1 MPGPVAIRGA
11 EPGDVIECRM
21 LKLRPSAWG
30 WNSAPH
36 GVGALPND
44 FATPDLHY
52 VRFDDARTSA
62 EFTNGVRILL
72 RPIQGVISVQPASDK
87 PVSAILT
94 GAWGGNIV
102 LSELVA
108 GTSLFLPVQVP
119 GGKMWTG
126 DSHAAQGDGV
136 VNQTAIETAMD
147 DLQIQ
152 YVLHKG
158 RALWGPIA
166 ETPTHWIT
174 LGYSND
180 SLDDAITAAL
190 RNAIAWISAATQLS
204 GQDVYAKT
212 FISET
217 AEFPE
222 VLAPVVE
229 IRQTPPSVSVPSTSI
244 RNSLI
249 SERGPTHLAKRVKR
263 GRCRT

>member
-1 MPGPVAIRGA
+1 
-11 EPGDVIECRM
+11 
-21 LKLRPSAWG
+21 
-30 WNSAPH
+30 
-36 GVGALPND
+36 
-44 FATPDLHY
+44 
-52 VRFDDARTSA
+52 
-62 EFTNGVRILL
+62 
-72 RPIQGVISVQPASDK
+72 
-87 PVSAILT
+87 VSAILT

-204 GQDVYAKT
+204 GQDVYALYSIVGSFRVTQYAHQLGTVYSSVPAKT
-212 FISET
+212 VHGMLPKTVF
-217 AEFPE
+217 
-222 VLAPVVE
+222 APE
-229 IRQTPPSVSVPSTSI
+229 IRAA
-244 RNSLI
+244 I
-249 SERGPTHLAKRVKR
+249 SAHF
-263 GRCRT
+263 RTFS